1 LVRNPCNADGSILS
15 ARLSGSASMPV
26 WSFVPIALAAAAL
39 QTARNGLQRGLL
51 DDVGP
56 WGATLVRFL
65 FGLPFAL
72 AWLAVAFWI
81 SDGRAADLG
90 AAFWLCAAIGGLA
103 QILAT
108 AAMLVAM
115 KRTSFALGTAFQN
128 ASLPFSALAGLAF
141 GDLLNGVA
149 WAGIAAATV
158 GLGILSWPRGG
169 VRDGDWSGAGFGLFS
184 GAAFA
189 VSANMFREAG
199 HLASPGHAILG
210 AAVTLAAV
218 QAIQTAG
225 LAGYMGLREPENL
238 GRAASAWR
246 RSLGAGFFG
255 AAASA
260 CWFTALAIAPAG
272 AVRAIGVVDMP
283 MAAWA
288 GGRWF
293 RETLPLRVRI
303 GGALTAAGV
312 LATALSLI

>member
-1 LVRNPCNADGSILS
+1 
-15 ARLSGSASMPV
+15 MPV
-26 WSFVPIALAAAAL
+26 WSFIPIAVAAAAL

-72 AWLAVAFWI
+72 AWLGVVILW
-81 SDGRAADLG
+81 SDGAAVSLDG
-90 AAFWLCAAIGGLA
+90 AFVACAIAGGIA

-108 AAMLVAM
+108 AALLIAM

-128 ASLPFSALAGLAF
+128 ASLPLAAIAGLAF
-141 GDLLNGVA
+141 GDFLNPIA
-149 WAGIAAATV
+149 WAGIAAATA
-158 GLGILSWPRGG
+158 GLGVLSWPAGG
-169 VRDGDWSGAGFGLFS
+169 IRDGDWRGAGYGLIS

-199 HLASPGHAILG
+199 HLAAPGHAILG
-210 AAVTLAAV
+210 AAITLAAV
-218 QAIQTAG
+218 QAVQILF
-225 LAGYMGLREPENL
+225 LASYVGAREPNNL
-238 GRAASAWR
+238 VKVVAAWR

-260 CWFTALAIAPAG
+260 CWFTALALAPAG

-293 RETLPLRVRI
+293 RERLSLRVWL

-312 LATALSLI
+312 VVAAVSMI

>member
-1 LVRNPCNADGSILS
+1 
-15 ARLSGSASMPV
+15 MPV
-26 WSFVPIALAAAAL
+26 WSFVPIAIAAAAL

-51 DDVGP
+51 DDIGP

-72 AWLAVAFWI
+72 SWFAAAVWI
-81 SDGRAADLG
+81 SDGGVADLG
-90 AAFWLCAAIGGLA
+90 APFWLCAAIGGLA

-115 KRTSFALGTAFQN
+115 RRTSFALGTAFQN

-141 GDLLNGVA
+141 GDLLNA
-149 WAGIAAATV
+149 TTWAGIAAATI
-158 GLGILSWPRGG
+158 GLGILSWPQGG
-169 VRDGDWSGAGFGLFS
+169 ARDGDWSGAGFGLFS

-199 HLASPGHAILG
+199 QLASPGHAVLG
-210 AAVTLAAV
+210 AAATLVAV
-218 QAIQTAG
+218 QAIQTAA
-225 LAGYMGLREPENL
+225 LAGYMGLREPRNL
-238 GRAASAWR
+238 FRAVGAWR

-255 AAASA
+255 AAASV
-260 CWFTALAIAPAG
+260 CWFTALALAPAG
-272 AVRAIGVVDMP
+272 AVRAVGVVDMP

-293 RETLPLRVRI
+293 KEELTLRTWI
-303 GGALTAAGV
+303 GGALTAVGV
-312 LATALSLI
+312 FAAALSLI

>member
-1 LVRNPCNADGSILS
+1 
-15 ARLSGSASMPV
+15 MPF
-26 WSFVPIALAAAAL
+26 WSFIPIALAAAAL

-56 WGATLVRFL
+56 WAATLVRFL

-72 AWLAVAFWI
+72 AWLAVAFVL
-81 SDGRAADLG
+81 SNGRPSGLG
-90 AAFWLCAAIGGLA
+90 FAFLMCAAIGGVA
-103 QILAT
+103 QIVAT
-108 AAMLVAM
+108 AAMLIAM
-115 KRTSFALGTAFQN
+115 RRTSFALGTAFQN
-128 ASLPFSALAGLAF
+128 ASLPLSALAGLAF
-141 GDLLNGVA
+141 GDMLNLTA
-149 WAGIAAATV
+149 WCGIAAASI

-169 VRDGDWSGAGFGLFS
+169 VREGDWRGAGYGLFS

-199 HLASPGHAILG
+199 HLAAPGHAVLG
-210 AAVTLAAV
+210 AAITLAAV
-218 QAIQTAG
+218 QAIQTSA
-225 LAGYMGLREPENL
+225 LAGYLSFREPDNL
-238 GRAASAWR
+238 RRVAGAWR

-272 AVRAIGVVDMP
+272 AVRAIGVADMP

-293 RETLPLRVRI
+293 RETLSLRAWI

-312 LATALSLI
+312 LAAALAMI

>member
-1 LVRNPCNADGSILS
+1 
-15 ARLSGSASMPV
+15 MPI
-26 WSFVPIALAAAAL
+26 WSFVPIAIVAAAL

-51 DDVGP
+51 DDIGP

-72 AWLAVAFWI
+72 IWLAGVFALSPGAPAVLGWGFLI
-81 SDGRAADLG
+81 LAAT
-90 AAFWLCAAIGGLA
+90 GGVA

-115 KRTSFALGTAFQN
+115 RRTSFALGTAFQN
-128 ASLPFSALAGLAF
+128 AALPFSALAGLAF
-141 GDLLNGVA
+141 GDVLNMTA
-149 WAGIAAATV
+149 WAGIAAASV
-158 GLGILSWPRGG
+158 GLGILSWPKGG
-169 VRDGDWSGAGFGLFS
+169 VRDGDWRGAGYGLFS

-199 HLASPGHAILG
+199 HVASPEHPLVG
-210 AAVTLAAV
+210 AAITLTAV
-218 QAIQTAG
+218 QAIQTAV
-225 LAGYMGLREPENL
+225 LASYMGWREPANL
-238 GRAASAWR
+238 ERAMGAWR

-260 CWFTALAIAPAG
+260 GWFTALALAPAG

-293 RETLPLRVRI
+293 RETLTARTWI
-303 GGALTAAGV
+303 GGALTAMGV
-312 LATALSLI
+312 VATAAAMI